1 MEQTLAEI
9 RMFAKAGVGGCHCPC
24 SNMRLGSGAAPIRSM
39 LDSGMKVGLGCDGS
53 ASNDTSNLIHE
64 TRQALLLARAR
75 EMDVTGMTVREAL
88 EIATIGG
95 AAVLGRD
102 NIGHLAKGMSADFIA
117 FDLHRKPFVGAHSDP
132 VAALILCQND
142 YVDYSFVNGRMLVDQ
157 GRFTTLDYNSLA
169 EEVRRAAIRL
179 SS

>member
-1 MEQTLAEI
+1 VQLDDVGI

-39 LDSGMKVGLGCDGS
+39 LDAGMKVGLGCDGS

-64 TRQALLLARAR
+64 ARQALLLARAR

-88 EIATIGG
+88 KMATLGG
-95 AAVLGRD
+95 AKVLGRD
-102 NIGHLAKGMSADFIA
+102 DIGYLAKGMSADFIA
-117 FDLHRKPFVGAHSDP
+117 FDMQRNTFVGSHADP

-142 YVDYSFVNGRMLVDQ
+142 YVDYSFVNGRKIVDRGRLVNV
-157 GRFTTLDYNSLA
+157 DYDALA
-169 EEVRRAAIRL
+169 ERVRRAAIRL
-179 SS
+179 SL